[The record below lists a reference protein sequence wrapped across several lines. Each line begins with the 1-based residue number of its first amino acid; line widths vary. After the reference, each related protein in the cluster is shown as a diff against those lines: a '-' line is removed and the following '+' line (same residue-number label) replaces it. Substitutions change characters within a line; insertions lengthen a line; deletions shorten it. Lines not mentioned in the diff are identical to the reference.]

1 MEEVLVE
8 GRSKQ
13 SDHDVTG
20 RTRSNKI
27 VNFPGDMNLVGKLV
41 PVKIIKAYAHS
52 LRGEMAS
59 PLTSPSPQWGE
70 GKGEEAP
77 HPHSELQNF

>member
-1 MEEVLVE
+1 
-8 GRSKQ
+8 
-13 SDHDVTG
+13 VTG

-27 VNFPGDMNLVGKLV
+27 VNFPGDMNLVGKLI

-59 PLTSPSPQWGE
+59 PSPQWGE
-70 GKGEEAP
+70 GEGERAP